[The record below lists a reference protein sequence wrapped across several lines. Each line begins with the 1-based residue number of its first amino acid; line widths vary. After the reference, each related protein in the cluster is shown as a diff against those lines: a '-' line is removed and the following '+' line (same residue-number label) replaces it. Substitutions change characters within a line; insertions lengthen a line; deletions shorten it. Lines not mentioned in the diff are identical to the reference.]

1 MAQARHATVDL
12 IYNGKSAAQMA
23 EYLSSFKY
31 TDVAS
36 GSSDSISIELSDKD
50 RRWIGAWFPQKGD
63 RLKPTINRHNWDQDG
78 VTTRMKCG
86 TFIIDDFSFRG
97 GPIRCQIEAV
107 AIPSTSGFK
116 VTERTQTYEKTTIK
130 EIGQTIAQRNGLA
143 LVYDAQ
149 EIAIESVAQDK
160 QADCT
165 FYNDLV
171 VRFGLALKI
180 YNDRLVVFDEAVYE
194 AKPQVATISE
204 SDFEPG
210 WQWNTTLAG
219 TYTGVKYQY
228 THTDKNQTFTVEVGG
243 GDRILYCD
251 DAANNQT
258 EATLIALAKLN
269 NANKGTTTLRITLRT
284 PAWNIVATQCLII
297 KGLGQLSGKYYVE
310 EAAHTVNKD
319 GTKTTLSLRLVEKR
333 FVKQAEPTEP
343 VKVAST
349 TAEEMNS
356 TTTWKKGDKVR
367 VTKGATTYTGG
378 GLASFVY
385 TTVYDVIQV
394 GGRNL
399 PDDRIVIGLGTAVT
413 AAVRASDLYP
423 A

>member
-1 MAQARHATVDL
+1 MARGRSASVAL
-12 IYNGKSAAQMA
+12 IYNGKNASQMA

-36 GSSDSISIELSDKD
+36 GTSDSISIELDDKD

-63 RLKPTINRHNWDQDG
+63 RLKPTIIRHDWDRDG
-78 VTTRMKCG
+78 QTTKLNCG
-86 TFIIDDFSFRG
+86 TFVIDDFSFRG
-97 GPIRCQIEAV
+97 GPIRCAIEAV

-116 VTERTQTYEKTTIK
+116 TTELTNTYEKTTLK
-130 EIGQTIAQRNGLA
+130 EIGQTVAKRNGLE
-143 LVYDAQ
+143 LFYDAS
-149 EIAIESVAQDK
+149 EVTIESVAQDK
-160 QADCT
+160 QTDCG

-171 VRFGLALKI
+171 VKYGLALKI
-180 YNDRLVVFDEAVYE
+180 YNDRLVVFDEAAYE
-194 AKPQVATISE
+194 AKTQVATLTE
-204 SDFEPG
+204 ADFEPE

-228 THTDKNQTFTVEVGG
+228 THPDKNKTFTVEIGG
-243 GDRILYCD
+243 GDRILTCD

-258 EATLIALAKLN
+258 EATMIALAKVN

-284 PAWNIVATQCLII
+284 PAWNIIATNCLLIN
-297 KGLGQLSGKYYVE
+297 GLGQLSGKYYVE
-310 EAAHTVNKD
+310 SAVHSVAN
-319 GTKTTLSLRLVEKR
+319 GTKTTLNLRRVEKR
-333 FVKQAEPTEP
+333 FVKQAPPENPI
-343 VKVAST
+343 AISST
-349 TAEEMNS
+349 TEEKENS
-356 TTTWKKGDKVR
+356 TVTFKKGDKVR
-367 VTKGATTYTGG
+367 VTQGAKTYTGG

-399 PDDRIVIGLGTAVT
+399 PDDRVVIGLGTAVT
-413 AAVRASDLYP
+413 AAVRAADLYP

>member
-1 MAQARHATVDL
+1 MARGRSASVAL
-12 IYNGKSAAQMA
+12 IYNGKNASQMA

-36 GSSDSISIELSDKD
+36 GTSDSISIELDDKD

-63 RLKPTINRHNWDQDG
+63 RLKPTIIRHDWDRDG
-78 VTTRMKCG
+78 QTTKLSCG
-86 TFIIDDFSFRG
+86 TFVIDDFSFRG
-97 GPIRCQIEAV
+97 GPIRCAIEAV

-116 VTERTQTYEKTTIK
+116 TTELTNTYEKTTLK
-130 EIGQTIAQRNGLA
+130 EIGQTVAKRNGLE
-143 LVYDAQ
+143 LFYDAS
-149 EIAIESVAQDK
+149 EVTIESVAQDK
-160 QADCT
+160 QTDCS

-171 VRFGLALKI
+171 VKYGLALKI
-180 YNDRLVVFDEAVYE
+180 YNDRLVVFDEAAYE
-194 AKPQVATISE
+194 AKTQVATLTE
-204 SDFEPG
+204 ADFEPG

-228 THTDKNQTFTVEVGG
+228 THPDKNKTFTVEIGG
-243 GDRILYCD
+243 GDRILICD

-258 EATLIALAKLN
+258 EATLIALAKVN

-284 PAWNIVATQCLII
+284 PAWNIIATNCLQIN
-297 KGLGQLSGKYYVE
+297 GLGQLSGKYYVE
-310 EAAHTVNKD
+310 SAVHSVAN
-319 GTKTTLSLRLVEKR
+319 GTKTTLNLRRVEKR
-333 FVKQAEPTEP
+333 FVKQAPPENPI
-343 VKVAST
+343 AISST
-349 TAEEMNS
+349 TEEKENS
-356 TTTWKKGDKVR
+356 TVTFKKGDKVR
-367 VTKGATTYTGG
+367 VTQGAKTYTGG

-399 PDDRIVIGLGTAVT
+399 PDDRVVIGLGTAVT
-413 AAVRASDLYP
+413 AAVRAADLYP

>member
-1 MAQARHATVDL
+1 MAKGRSASVAL
-12 IYNGKSAAQMA
+12 IYNGKNASQMA

-36 GSSDSISIELSDKD
+36 GTSDSISIELDDKD

-63 RLKPTINRHNWDQDG
+63 RLKPTIIRHDWDRDG
-78 VTTRMKCG
+78 QTTKLNCG
-86 TFIIDDFSFRG
+86 TFVIDDFSFRG
-97 GPIRCQIEAV
+97 GPIRCAIEAV

-116 VTERTQTYEKTTIK
+116 TTELTNTYEKTTLK
-130 EIGQTIAQRNGLA
+130 EIGQTVAKRNGLE
-143 LVYDAQ
+143 LFYDAP
-149 EIAIESVAQDK
+149 EVTIESVAQDK
-160 QADCT
+160 QTDCS

-171 VRFGLALKI
+171 VKYGLALKI
-180 YNDRLVVFDEAVYE
+180 YNDRLVVFDEAAYE
-194 AKPQVATISE
+194 AKTQVATLTE
-204 SDFEPG
+204 ADFEPG

-228 THTDKNQTFTVEVGG
+228 THPDKNKTFTVEIGG
-243 GDRILYCD
+243 GDRILICD

-258 EATLIALAKLN
+258 EATLIALAKVN

-284 PAWNIVATQCLII
+284 PAWNIIATNCLLIN
-297 KGLGQLSGKYYVE
+297 GLGQLSGKYYVE
-310 EAAHTVNKD
+310 SAVHSVAN
-319 GTKTTLSLRLVEKR
+319 GTKTTLNLRRVEKR
-333 FVKQAEPTEP
+333 FVKQAPPENPI
-343 VKVAST
+343 AISST
-349 TAEEMNS
+349 TEEKENS
-356 TTTWKKGDKVR
+356 TVTFKKGDKVR
-367 VTKGATTYTGG
+367 VTQGAKTYTGG

-399 PDDRIVIGLGTAVT
+399 PDDRVVIGLGTAVT
-413 AAVRASDLYP
+413 AAVRAADLYP

>member
-1 MAQARHATVDL
+1 MARGRSASVAL
-12 IYNGKSAAQMA
+12 IYNGKNASQMA

-36 GSSDSISIELSDKD
+36 GASDSISIELDDKD

-63 RLKPTINRHNWDQDG
+63 RLKPTIIRHDWDRDG
-78 VTTRMKCG
+78 QTTKLNCG
-86 TFIIDDFSFRG
+86 TFVIDDFSFRG
-97 GPIRCQIEAV
+97 GPIRCAIEAV

-116 VTERTQTYEKTTIK
+116 TTELTNTYEKTTLK
-130 EIGQTIAQRNGLA
+130 EIGQTVAKRNGLE
-143 LVYDAQ
+143 LFYDAS
-149 EIAIESVAQDK
+149 EVTIESVAQDK
-160 QADCT
+160 QTDCS

-171 VRFGLALKI
+171 VKYGLALKI
-180 YNDRLVVFDEAVYE
+180 YNDRLVVFDEAAYE
-194 AKPQVATISE
+194 AKTQVATLTE
-204 SDFEPG
+204 ADFEPG

-228 THTDKNQTFTVEVGG
+228 THPDKNKTFTVEIGG
-243 GDRILYCD
+243 GDRILICD

-258 EATLIALAKLN
+258 EATLIALAKVN

-284 PAWNIVATQCLII
+284 PAWNIIATNCLLIN
-297 KGLGQLSGKYYVE
+297 GLGQLSGKYYVE
-310 EAAHTVNKD
+310 SAVHSVAN
-319 GTKTTLSLRLVEKR
+319 GTKTTLNLRRVEKR
-333 FVKQAEPTEP
+333 FVKQAPPESPI
-343 VKVAST
+343 AISST
-349 TAEEMNS
+349 TEEKENS
-356 TTTWKKGDKVR
+356 TVTFKKGDKVR
-367 VTKGATTYTGG
+367 VTQGAKTYTGG

-399 PDDRIVIGLGTAVT
+399 PDDRVVIGLGTAVT
-413 AAVRASDLYP
+413 AAVRAADLYP

>member
-1 MAQARHATVDL
+1 MARGRSASVAL
-12 IYNGKSAAQMA
+12 IYNGKNAAQMA

-36 GSSDSISIELSDKD
+36 GTSDSISIELDDKD

-63 RLKPTINRHNWDQDG
+63 RLKPTIIRHDWDRDG
-78 VTTRMKCG
+78 QTTKLNCG
-86 TFIIDDFSFRG
+86 TFVIDDFSFRG
-97 GPIRCQIEAV
+97 GPIRCAIEAV

-116 VTERTQTYEKTTIK
+116 TTELTNTYEKTTLK
-130 EIGQTIAQRNGLA
+130 EIGQTVAKRNGLE
-143 LVYDAQ
+143 LFYDAP
-149 EIAIESVAQDK
+149 EVTIESVAQDK
-160 QADCT
+160 QTDCG

-171 VRFGLALKI
+171 VKYGLALKI
-180 YNDRLVVFDEAVYE
+180 YNDRLVVFDEAAYE
-194 AKPQVATISE
+194 AKTQVATLTE
-204 SDFEPG
+204 ADFEPG

-228 THTDKNQTFTVEVGG
+228 THPDKNKTFTVEIGG
-243 GDRILYCD
+243 GDRILTCD

-258 EATLIALAKLN
+258 EATLIALAKVN

-284 PAWNIVATQCLII
+284 PAWNIIATNCLLIN
-297 KGLGQLSGKYYVE
+297 GLGQLSGKYYVE
-310 EAAHTVNKD
+310 SAVHSVAN
-319 GTKTTLSLRLVEKR
+319 GTKTTLNLRRVEKR
-333 FVKQAEPTEP
+333 FVKQAPPENPI
-343 VKVAST
+343 AISST
-349 TAEEMNS
+349 TEEKENS
-356 TTTWKKGDKVR
+356 TVTFKKGDKVR
-367 VTKGATTYTGG
+367 VTQGAKTYTGG

-399 PDDRIVIGLGTAVT
+399 PDDRVVIGLGTAVT
-413 AAVRASDLYP
+413 AAVRAADLYP

>member
-1 MAQARHATVDL
+1 MARGRSASVAL
-12 IYNGKSAAQMA
+12 IYNGKNAAQMA

-36 GSSDSISIELSDKD
+36 GTSDSISIELDDKD

-63 RLKPTINRHNWDQDG
+63 RLKPTIIRHDWDRDG
-78 VTTRMKCG
+78 QTTKLNCG
-86 TFIIDDFSFRG
+86 TFVIDDFSFRG
-97 GPIRCQIEAV
+97 GPIRCAIEAV

-116 VTERTQTYEKTTIK
+116 TTELTNTYEKTTLK
-130 EIGQTIAQRNGLA
+130 EIGQTVAKRNGLE
-143 LVYDAQ
+143 LFYDAP
-149 EIAIESVAQDK
+149 EVTIESVAQDK
-160 QADCT
+160 QTDCG

-171 VRFGLALKI
+171 VKYGLALKI
-180 YNDRLVVFDEAVYE
+180 YNDRLVVFDEAAYE
-194 AKPQVATISE
+194 AKTQVATLTE
-204 SDFEPG
+204 ADFEPE

-228 THTDKNQTFTVEVGG
+228 THPDKNKTFTVEIGG
-243 GDRILYCD
+243 GDRILTCD

-258 EATLIALAKLN
+258 EATLIALAKVN

-284 PAWNIVATQCLII
+284 PAWNIIATNCLLIN
-297 KGLGQLSGKYYVE
+297 GLGQLSGKYYVE
-310 EAAHTVNKD
+310 SAVHSVAN
-319 GTKTTLSLRLVEKR
+319 GTKTTLNLRRVEKR
-333 FVKQAEPTEP
+333 FVKQAPPENPI
-343 VKVAST
+343 AISST
-349 TAEEMNS
+349 TEEKENS
-356 TTTWKKGDKVR
+356 TVTFNKGDKVR
-367 VTKGATTYTGG
+367 VTQGAKTYTGG

-399 PDDRIVIGLGTAVT
+399 PDDRVVIGLGTAVT
-413 AAVRASDLYP
+413 AAVRAADLYP

>member
-1 MAQARHATVDL
+1 MAKGRSASVAL
-12 IYNGKSAAQMA
+12 IYNGKNAAQMA

-36 GSSDSISIELSDKD
+36 GTSDSISIELDDKD

-63 RLKPTINRHNWDQDG
+63 RLKPTIIRHDWDRDG
-78 VTTRMKCG
+78 QTTKLNCG
-86 TFIIDDFSFRG
+86 TFVIDDFSFRG
-97 GPIRCQIEAV
+97 GPIRCAIEAV

-116 VTERTQTYEKTTIK
+116 TTELTNTYEKTTLK
-130 EIGQTIAQRNGLA
+130 EIGQTVAKRNGLE
-143 LVYDAQ
+143 LFYDAP
-149 EIAIESVAQDK
+149 EVTIESVAQDK
-160 QADCT
+160 QTDCG

-171 VRFGLALKI
+171 VKYGLALKI
-180 YNDRLVVFDEAVYE
+180 YNDRLVVFDEAAYE
-194 AKPQVATISE
+194 AKTQVATLTE
-204 SDFEPG
+204 ADFEPG

-228 THTDKNQTFTVEVGG
+228 THPDKNKTFTVEIGG
-243 GDRILYCD
+243 GDRILTCD

-258 EATLIALAKLN
+258 EATLIALAKVN

-284 PAWNIVATQCLII
+284 PAWNIIATNCLLIN
-297 KGLGQLSGKYYVE
+297 GLGQLSGKYYVE
-310 EAAHTVNKD
+310 SAVHSVAN
-319 GTKTTLSLRLVEKR
+319 GTKTTLNLRRVEKR
-333 FVKQAEPTEP
+333 FVKQAPPENPI
-343 VKVAST
+343 AISST
-349 TAEEMNS
+349 TEEKENS
-356 TTTWKKGDKVR
+356 TVTFKKGDKVR
-367 VTKGATTYTGG
+367 VTQGAKTYTGG

-399 PDDRIVIGLGTAVT
+399 PDDRVVIGLGTAVT
-413 AAVRASDLYP
+413 AAVRAADLYP

>member
-1 MAQARHATVDL
+1 MATARHATVEL
-12 IYNGKSAAQMA
+12 TYNGKSAAQVA

-31 TDVAS
+31 TDVSS
-36 GSSDSISIELSDKD
+36 GTSDSISIELNDKD
-50 RRWIGAWFPQKGD
+50 RRWIAGWFPQKGD
-63 RLKPTINRHNWDQDG
+63 RLKPTILRHNWDRDG
-78 VTTRMKCG
+78 VTTKLKCG
-86 TFIIDDFSFRG
+86 TFIVDDFSFRG
-97 GPIRCQIEAV
+97 GPLRCTIEAV

-116 VTERTQTYEKTTIK
+116 VTERTETYEKTTIK
-130 EIGQTIAQRNGLA
+130 EIGQTITKRNGLS
-143 LVYDAQ
+143 LVYEAS
-149 EIAIESVAQDK
+149 EITIESVAQDK
-160 QADCT
+160 QSDCS

-171 VRFGLALKI
+171 VRFGLAMKI

-194 AKPQVATISE
+194 AKPVVATITE
-204 SDFEPG
+204 ADFEPN

-228 THTDKNQTFTVEVGG
+228 THTEKNKTFTVEVGG
-243 GDRILYCD
+243 GDRILTCD

-258 EATLIALAKLN
+258 EATLIALAKVN
-269 NANKGTTTLRITLRT
+269 NANKGTTTLRITLRD
-284 PAWNIVATQCLII
+284 PAWNIIATNCIQIN
-297 KGLGQLSGKYYVE
+297 GLGQLSGKYYVE
-310 EAAHTVNKD
+310 SSTRSIGD
-319 GTKTTLSLRLVEKR
+319 GTKISLNLRRVEKR
-333 FVKQAEPTEP
+333 FVKQAPPEEP

-349 TAEEMNS
+349 TEEEKS
-356 TTTWKKGDKVR
+356 SATTWKKGDKVR

-413 AAVRASDLYP
+413 AAVKAADLYP

>member
-1 MAQARHATVDL
+1 MARGRSASVAL
-12 IYNGKSAAQMA
+12 IYNGKNASQMA

-36 GSSDSISIELSDKD
+36 GTSDSISIELDDKD

-63 RLKPTINRHNWDQDG
+63 RLKPTIIRHDWDRDG
-78 VTTRMKCG
+78 QITKLSCG
-86 TFIIDDFSFRG
+86 TFVIDDFSFRG
-97 GPIRCQIEAV
+97 GPIRCAIEAV

-116 VTERTQTYEKTTIK
+116 TTELTNTYEKTTLK
-130 EIGQTIAQRNGLA
+130 EIGQTVAKRNGLE
-143 LVYDAQ
+143 LFYDAS
-149 EIAIESVAQDK
+149 EVTIESVAQDK
-160 QADCT
+160 QTDCS

-171 VRFGLALKI
+171 VKYGLALKI
-180 YNDRLVVFDEAVYE
+180 YNDRLVVFDEAAYE
-194 AKPQVATISE
+194 AKTQVATLTE
-204 SDFEPG
+204 ADFEPG

-228 THTDKNQTFTVEVGG
+228 THPDKNKTFTVDIGG
-243 GDRILYCD
+243 GDRILICD

-258 EATLIALAKLN
+258 EATLIALAKVN

-284 PAWNIVATQCLII
+284 PAWNIIATNCLQIN
-297 KGLGQLSGKYYVE
+297 GLGQLSGKYYVE
-310 EAAHTVNKD
+310 SAVHSVAN
-319 GTKTTLSLRLVEKR
+319 GTKTTLNLRRVEKR
-333 FVKQAEPTEP
+333 FVKQAPPENPI
-343 VKVAST
+343 AISST
-349 TAEEMNS
+349 TEEKENS
-356 TTTWKKGDKVR
+356 TVTFKKGDKVR
-367 VTKGATTYTGG
+367 VTQGAKTYTGG

-399 PDDRIVIGLGTAVT
+399 PDDRVVIGLGTAVT
-413 AAVRASDLYP
+413 AAVRAADLYP